1 MKSAF
6 FQYICSSYSECKIK
20 DLETFLNGIGQGKV
34 FNLPQSYFYVG
45 NNISIELSS
54 VKLEIEKITNY
65 LKGEKPT
72 GGVKL
77 DDPNETDKEGLGGN
91 SGSNEDYNISVLIWQ
106 NVKLY

>member
-6 FQYICSSYSECKIK
+6 FQYICSSNSECKIK

-34 FNLPQSYFYVG
+34 FNLPPSYLYVG

-72 GGVKL
+72 GGVKV
-77 DDPNETDKEGLGGN
+77 DDPNNKKDYYNFEGDEHEYEGYECDKERKALC
-91 SGSNEDYNISVLIWQ
+91 
-106 NVKLY
+106 